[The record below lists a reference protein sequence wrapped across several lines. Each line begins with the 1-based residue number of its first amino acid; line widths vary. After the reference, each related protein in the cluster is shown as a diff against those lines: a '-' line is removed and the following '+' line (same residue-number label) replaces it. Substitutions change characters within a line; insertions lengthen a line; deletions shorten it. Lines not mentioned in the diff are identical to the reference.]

1 MKILI
6 LADYYEQYL
15 FDFYEHNDLSDLN
28 YEDHLGVLLADY
40 FGSFGSYYHYF
51 KKIGHDVKLIIGN
64 DYRLQTK
71 WLRKRNINITAC
83 KKNKKKVVLMQI
95 EEFNPDVFFISS
107 MFDYYGEFLKVVSG
121 ITRNIFAWI
130 SCPYKTDLDFS
141 NIKCIISSHS
151 GFVDD
156 FRKKGLNAEWL
167 KVAFD
172 SEIVHHLENRKTK
185 DVLFIGGLSKKTHK
199 NRVCALEYLA
209 GHGLDL
215 ELYGYGLQ
223 KSIWPFMKSPLQQ
236 YYRSEA
242 WGLKMY
248 RLLNESKIS
257 LNFHIDVAGNIAG
270 NMRMFEATGCNS
282 LLITEDY
289 EFVDSLFK
297 PGEEIITFRNHDDL
311 FDKISYYLAHDQERE
326 EITKRGHQACI
337 ERHGYDIRIKEFE
350 KILERHSL

>member
-1 MKILI
+1 MKIFL
-6 LADYYEQYL
+6 LADYYNQYL
-15 FDFYEHNDLSDLN
+15 KYFYAENDLSNLN
-28 YEDHLGVLLADY
+28 YEDHLRELLADY
-40 FGSFGSYYHYF
+40 FGSFGSYYNYF
-51 KKIGHDVKLIIGN
+51 KKIGHDVRLVIGN
-64 DYRLQTK
+64 DYRMQTK
-71 WLRKRNINITAC
+71 WLRERNINITAC
-83 KKNKKKVVLMQI
+83 KKNKKQIVLMQI
-95 EEFNPDVFFISS
+95 EDFQPDVFFIGS
-107 MFDYYGEFLKVVSG
+107 MFDYYGEFLKAVSD

-141 NIKCIISSHS
+141 NIRCIISSHS

-156 FRKKGLNAEWL
+156 FRKKGMNAELL

-172 SEIVHHLENRKTK
+172 SDIVYHLENRKTK
-185 DVLFIGGLSKKTHK
+185 EVSFIGGLSKKTHK

-209 GHGLDL
+209 GHGLNL

-223 KSIWPFMKSPLQQ
+223 KAIWPFVKSPLQQ
-236 YYRSEA
+236 YYRSEV

-257 LNFHIDVAGNIAG
+257 LNFHVDVAGNIAG

-289 EFVDSLFK
+289 NFVDRLFK

-311 FDKISYYLAHDQERE
+311 LDKIGYYLAHDKERE
-326 EITKRGHQACI
+326 EISNKGHQACI
-337 ERHGYDIRIKEFE
+337 GRHGYDIRIKEFE
-350 KILERHSL
+350 KILESYSG